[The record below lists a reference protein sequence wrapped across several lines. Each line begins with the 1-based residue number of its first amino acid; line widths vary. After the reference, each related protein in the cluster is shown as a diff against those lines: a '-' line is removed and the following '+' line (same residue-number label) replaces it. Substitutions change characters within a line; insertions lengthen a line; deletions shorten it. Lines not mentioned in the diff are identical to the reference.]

1 MEDCNTNKK
10 ILVEA
15 EKIETKNDRSIDY
28 SLEIID
34 LMGKVRNKDLLKRV
48 YKLLVYL
55 YLRKDD
61 EESITGEPL
70 TTELMCDYRKELQEH
85 IESLDVIERELV
97 EIQKKTFELQ
107 RLIHIDKISIS
118 DFIGQE

>member
-1 MEDCNTNKK
+1 MNQKTLKN
-10 ILVEA
+10 A
-15 EKIETKNDRSIDY
+15 EKTNGSIDY

-48 YKLLVYL
+48 YRLLEYL
-55 YLRKDD
+55 YLHKDD
-61 EESITGEPL
+61 EESITEEPL
-70 TTELMCDYRKELQEH
+70 ATELMCDYQKKLQDH
-85 IESLDVIERELV
+85 LESLDILERELV

-118 DFIGQE
+118 GFIGQE

>member
-1 MEDCNTNKK
+1 MNKK

-55 YLRKDD
+55 YLHKDD
-61 EESITGEPL
+61 EESITEEPL
-70 TTELMCDYRKELQEH
+70 ATELMCDYR
-85 IESLDVIERELV
+85 IERELV

>member
-1 MEDCNTNKK
+1 MNKK

-28 SLEIID
+28 SWAIID
-34 LMGKVRNKDLLKRV
+34 LMSKVRNKDLLKRV

-55 YLRKDD
+55 YLHKDD
-61 EESITGEPL
+61 KESITGEPL
-70 TTELMCDYRKELQEH
+70 ATELMCDYQKELQGYL
-85 IESLDVIERELV
+85 ESLDVFEQKLI
-97 EIQKKTFELQ
+97 EIQNKTFELQ
-107 RLIHIDKISIS
+107 RLIHIEKTSIH

>member
-1 MEDCNTNKK
+1 MNKK

-28 SLEIID
+28 SWAIID
-34 LMGKVRNKDLLKRV
+34 LMSKVRNKDLLKRV

-55 YLRKDD
+55 YLHKDD
-61 EESITGEPL
+61 EESITKPPA
-70 TTELMCDYRKELQEH
+70 TELIGDCVKELQDH
-85 IESLDVIERELV
+85 LESLDVIERELV

-107 RLIHIDKISIS
+107 RLIRIEKISIS

>member
-1 MEDCNTNKK
+1 MNQKTLKN
-10 ILVEA
+10 A
-15 EKIETKNDRSIDY
+15 EKTNGNIDY

-48 YKLLVYL
+48 YRLLEYL
-55 YLRKDD
+55 YLHKDD
-61 EESITGEPL
+61 EESITEEPL
-70 TTELMCDYRKELQEH
+70 ATELMCDYQKKLQDH
-85 IESLDVIERELV
+85 LESLDILERELV